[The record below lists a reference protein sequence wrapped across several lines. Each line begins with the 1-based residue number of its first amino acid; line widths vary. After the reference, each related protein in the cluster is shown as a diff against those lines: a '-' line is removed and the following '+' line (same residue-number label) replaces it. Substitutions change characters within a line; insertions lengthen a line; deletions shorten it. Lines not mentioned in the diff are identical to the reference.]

1 MSLYTTGEVAKLCG
15 ITVRTVQY
23 YDSRNILS
31 PSTLSEGGRRL
42 YSEDDVKRMKV
53 ICFLRD
59 LGLSLNT
66 IGQLLREDHPEDVID
81 LLLEQQE
88 KELTEEIQLRQI
100 KLDKLEDLRKIVKRT
115 DNFSLHSFFDIANM
129 MENKKK
135 MRKIRWTMAI
145 VGVALEAVEVGCILL
160 GVLKGIWWPA
170 IPGAAVFVAGLVWL
184 VRYYYK
190 KVDYICPKCHQ
201 VFKPT
206 FGAMFFANH
215 TATTRKLTC
224 TACGHKGFCVET
236 YSQK

>member
-42 YSEDDVKRMKV
+42 YSEEDVKQMKV

-59 LGLSLNT
+59 LDLSLNT
-66 IGQLLREDHPEDVID
+66 ISQLLQEERPENVID
-81 LLLEQQE
+81 LLLEQQQQ
-88 KELTEEIQLRQI
+88 ELTEEIQLRQT
-100 KLDKLEDLRKIVKRT
+100 KLDKLEELRKFVKRAE
-115 DNFSLHSFFDIANM
+115 NFSLQSIYDIANM

-160 GVLKGIWWPA
+160 GVLKGIWWPV
-170 IPGAAVFVAGLVWL
+170 IPGAAVFIAGLVWL

-190 KVDYICPKCHQ
+190 KVDYICPQCHQ
-201 VFKPT
+201 IFKPT
-206 FGAMFFANH
+206 FKGMLFSNH

>member
-23 YDSRNILS
+23 YDSRKILS

-42 YSEDDVKRMKV
+42 YSEEDVKQMKV

-59 LGLSLNT
+59 LDLSLNT
-66 IGQLLREDHPEDVID
+66 ISQLLQEEHPENVID
-81 LLLEQQE
+81 LLLEQQQQ
-88 KELTEEIQLRQI
+88 ELTEEIQLRQT
-100 KLDKLEDLRKIVKRT
+100 KLDKLEELRKFVKRAE
-115 DNFSLHSFFDIANM
+115 NFSLQSIYDIANM

-160 GVLKGIWWPA
+160 GVLKGIWWPV
-170 IPGAAVFVAGLVWL
+170 IPGAAVFIAGLVWL

-190 KVDYICPKCHQ
+190 KVDYICPQCHQ
-201 VFKPT
+201 IFKPT
-206 FGAMFFANH
+206 FKGMLFSNH